1 MTKIDMFFGTDT
13 GAAPNIAKL
22 TASSSSVDVAEKPFD
37 ISNAEVPE
45 LI

>member
-1 MTKIDMFFGTDT
+1 MTKIGLFFGSDT
-13 GAAPNIAKL
+13 GATPSIAKSS
-22 TASSSSVDVAEKPFD
+22 ASSSGVDVAEKPFD